1 MLLGARWKSPIDQ
14 TRSWNSRKILEE
26 TLEQVRWKLG
36 EENNIFDA
44 MRCDII
50 VIITIVSSLVES
62 ESNILTEFFLQ
73 V

>member
-1 MLLGARWKSPIDQ
+1 
-14 TRSWNSRKILEE
+14 
-26 TLEQVRWKLG
+26 
-36 EENNIFDA
+36 
-44 MRCDII
+44 MRCEMI